1 MTRTAIDSERVAE
14 YTDRILGAYDA
25 ADPSAMAAGLDWY
38 TRAESTMAAMA
49 ERTGTDRRT
58 AAGVTAALSPRT
70 PWARNLSIAEDVIRA
85 ARSGAESAPSVGTR
99 ANVDKAWR
107 IANGADPDS
116 VLGGPKVTAFY
127 ANLTGDPDRPTVD
140 VWAARAAGANP
151 DRLTDKRR
159 RELRAAYT
167 MAAGM
172 RGVAVRD
179 LQAAVW
185 VAVRGSAE

>member
-1 MTRTAIDSERVAE
+1 MAVQTDYENVKAYRDS
-14 YTDRILGAYDA
+14 ILTAYDA
-25 ADPSAMAAGLDWY
+25 AEPSAMADGLAWY
-38 TRAESTMAAMA
+38 GRAESIMAAMA
-49 ERTGTDRRT
+49 ERNGVDRHT

-70 PWARNLSIAEDVIRA
+70 PWARNLTIADAVISA
-85 ARSGAESAPSVGTR
+85 AMTGAPVPSVGTR
-99 ANVDKAWR
+99 ANVDKAWK
-107 IANGADPDS
+107 IANGADPDA

-159 RELRAAYT
+159 RELRAAYIE
-167 MAAGM
+167 AAEA

-185 VAVRGSAE
+185 VSVRGAAD